1 MKGVMIP
8 DVSAGSNHVG
18 ASEMWTG
25 QVICPAGASVARPG
39 ETATATRTR
48 TSNETKRPRTYFMGS
63 LPILAFLLARAFSLH
78 RLCSTPDHCQERRSV
93 LGRHGVHATVRPV
106 VHVAGGHRA
115 GFVRVGALDDEDQLV
130 AHVTMTRERGA
141 GLHARQDRAAL
152 ARLVF
157 PDPLLAYARAR
168 VDPGQIAQREDLRR
182 RPALPLRQGLD
193 AAGDDRGPRRAVRR
207 RDGWE

>member
-18 ASEMWTG
+18 ASEMWTA
-25 QVICPAGASVARPG
+25 QVICPAASVARPG

-48 TSNETKRPRTYFMGS
+48 TSNETKRPRTLLMGS
-63 LPILAFLLARAFSLH
+63 LPILAFLLARAFSL
-78 RLCSTPDHCQERRSV
+78 RGLGSTPDHRQERRSV

-130 AHVTMTRERGA
+130 AHVTMTRER
-141 GLHARQDRAAL
+141 
-152 ARLVF
+152 
-157 PDPLLAYARAR
+157 
-168 VDPGQIAQREDLRR
+168 
-182 RPALPLRQGLD
+182 
-193 AAGDDRGPRRAVRR
+193 
-207 RDGWE
+207 